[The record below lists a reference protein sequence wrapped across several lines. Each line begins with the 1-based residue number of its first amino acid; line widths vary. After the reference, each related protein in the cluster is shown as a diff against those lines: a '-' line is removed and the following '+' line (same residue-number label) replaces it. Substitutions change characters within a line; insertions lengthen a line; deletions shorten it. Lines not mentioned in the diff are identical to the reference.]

1 MNLTQAEEGK
11 QYKVV
16 KVDTGNSEMN
26 EFLFTLGC
34 YEDEC
39 ITVVAK
45 VSDTYV
51 VVIKDG
57 RYSIDERLAQSI
69 EIA

>member
-1 MNLTQAEEGK
+1 MNLTQAEVGK
-11 QYKVV
+11 QYVV
-16 KVDTGNSEMN
+16 KSVSTKDKETDD
-26 EFLFTLGC
+26 FLFTLGC
-34 YEDEC
+34 YEGET

-57 RYSIDERLAQSI
+57 RYSIDARLASSI
-69 EIA
+69 EI